1 MELNRIMSNAPPNAM
16 RTNIIVLIAMM
27 VCLASAS
34 THAQPAVAPAPV
46 WQEYRPADSSFRIEM
61 PGMPNV
67 GTQDV
72 KSWPG
77 QKMHY
82 AVVRFGKGSLLVTY
96 SEIARD
102 RLAAPADKTLDEVL
116 ATEVKA
122 MKAKVLTEQRETVG
136 NFPARR
142 VAYDPANGLIMTKR
156 YVLVKSRIYQIAA
169 VGPPGFGATPE
180 ATRFLNSFAV
190 TAP

>member
-1 MELNRIMSNAPPNAM
+1 M
-16 RTNIIVLIAMM
+16 R
-27 VCLASAS
+27 AS
-34 THAQPAVAPAPV
+34 TIFLMAITACLVSPSVHAQPAVAPAPV

-61 PGMPNV
+61 PGTPNV
-67 GTQDV
+67 GTQDL
-72 KSWPG
+72 KSSPG

-102 RLAAPADKTLDEVL
+102 RLAAPADKTLDELRDVEVRALKATVL
-116 ATEVKA
+116 S
-122 MKAKVLTEQRETVG
+122 EQRETVG

-169 VGPPGFGATPE
+169 VGPPGFGTTPE
-180 ATRFLNSFAV
+180 ATRFLNSFAL
-190 TAP
+190 TTP

>member
-1 MELNRIMSNAPPNAM
+1 M
-16 RTNIIVLIAMM
+16 RACTILLIAMTAY
-27 VCLASAS
+27 LASAS
-34 THAQPAVAPAPV
+34 VYAQPAPTTI

-61 PGMPNV
+61 PSTPNV

-72 KSWPG
+72 KSRPG
-77 QKMHY
+77 RKMHY

-96 SEIARD
+96 SKIAGD
-102 RLAAPADKTLDEVL
+102 RLAAPADKTLDEAL

-142 VAYDPANGLIMTKR
+142 VAYDPHNGLIMTKR